1 MPSTWRAHVIAQ
13 RLQREGVRAEVVER
27 DVYSLTG
34 LARHLVLDEMVFHRH
49 DLPMVLVGAAIVCHD
64 GIDLDAVVDAA
75 KGKSAGADTCC

>member
-1 MPSTWRAHVIAQ
+1 
-13 RLQREGVRAEVVER
+13 
-27 DVYSLTG
+27 
-34 LARHLVLDEMVFHRH
+34 MVFHRH